1 MKKDYTI
8 GLIITLYNSKKY
20 IKLLLKSLAN
30 QVEPFDEI
38 IIVDHGSS
46 DNSYQIAIDYSVK
59 INLKIKHN
67 KLKTNKGGPA
77 WPRNIGIKLS
87 NSDYICFNDPDDI
100 PLLNRCYE
108 LKKEIAQSNSD
119 IIVHTLQRYRERQDN
134 LNVIKLGS
142 KINNSFTKK
151 NILNKIY
158 FESLSTPV
166 GSYVIRKK
174 KIGEILFR
182 EEKEIIGGED
192 RVILLD
198 LLRNNCSISHLN
210 KVLLLYNNGS
220 FDNKRRTQRNSL
232 TSRKNTISIN
242 KYLLNNFSIDYKGK
256 LSPRFIV
263 SLYLCYIDLNR
274 YDLLFEDIK
283 KFGLMNNI
291 KIIFTLLR
299 ILYNEVFNK
308 IIFRSDYKNIKKYL
322 FKNYKLKKN
331 KF

>member
-1 MKKDYTI
+1 MKKKFTI

-20 IKLLLKSLAN
+20 IKLILKSLSY

-38 IIVDHGSS
+38 IVVDHGSS
-46 DNSYQIAIDYSVK
+46 DNSYQIAIDYSLK
-59 INLKIKHN
+59 INLKIKHA

-77 WPRNIGIKLS
+77 WPRNIGVKLS

-108 LKKEIAQSNSD
+108 LKKELFQSNSD
-119 IIVHTLQRYRERQDN
+119 IIVHTLQTYREKQDN

-158 FESLSTPV
+158 FESLLTPV

-174 KIGEILFR
+174 KIREILFR

-192 RVILLD
+192 RVFILD

-220 FDNKRRTQRNSL
+220 FDNKSRTQRNSL
-232 TSRKNTISIN
+232 TSRENTISIN
-242 KYLLNNFSIDYKGK
+242 KYLLNNFSIYYEGK

-263 SLYLCYIDLNR
+263 SLYLCYITLKR
-274 YDLLFEDIK
+274 YDLLVADIK
-283 KFGLMNNI
+283 KFGLTNNL

-299 ILYNEVFNK
+299 ILFNKVFNK
-308 IIFRSDYKNIKKYL
+308 ITFKSDYKNIKKYL
-322 FKNYKLKKN
+322 FKDYKLVKN
-331 KF
+331 